1 MVPSVV
7 LALDVFPLLPNGKVD
22 VKSLPAPD
30 WLGNQEEYEPPVD
43 EVECAIQEIWMRVLS
58 IDDSISVTV
67 DFFAVGGNSLRIG
80 PVSALIRNELGLTL
94 QATDII
100 NNSTIRRL
108 AKFLE
113 EMSESSS
120 NQQNL
125 RSTTVASLRSM
136 VLSDDRNPLLN
147 RARTFIKRAEV
158 TLLSA
163 ESTRLAELMPEPV
176 RAARLPRPVW
186 VFSCFSVA
194 W

>member
-1 MVPSVV
+1 M
-7 LALDVFPLLPNGKVD
+7 ATLDGTPVDPLLY
-22 VKSLPAPD
+22 A
-30 WLGNQEEYEPPVD
+30 
-43 EVECAIQEIWMRVLS
+43 
-58 IDDSISVTV
+58 DDM
-67 DFFAVGGNSLRIG
+67 
-80 PVSALIRNELGLTL
+80 ALV
-94 QATDII
+94 
-100 NNSTIRRL
+100 
-108 AKFLE
+108 
-113 EMSESSS
+113 
-120 NQQNL
+120 
-125 RSTTVASLRSM
+125 STTPEGLQLQLVASLRSM